1 MSNLK
6 NRKKQ
11 IPEFLWKLIKHK
23 ERSIVG
29 ILESDGLVKLEDP
42 SLPKSFDN
50 IILTD
55 KGTNQIGTIPI
66 ITDAYITA
74 FKTVFPKRGGNKAQ
88 LRDKLV
94 KVLSE
99 TPGLTLDK
107 ILELANKHVSSKDSE
122 FTMYAT
128 YFIYKT
134 DINKVTSSELLS
146 MWEDEQDGIDNSNFN
161 NPNKPKNHDSGRL

>member
-11 IPEFLWKLIKHK
+11 IPEFLWKLMKHK

-29 ILESDGLVKLEDP
+29 ILESDGLVKLQDP

-55 KGTNQIGTIPI
+55 KGTNQVGSIPI
-66 ITDAYITA
+66 ITDAYIST
-74 FKTVFPKRGGNKAQ
+74 FKSIFPKGGGNKSQ
-88 LRDKLV
+88 LRDKLI

-107 ILELANKHVSSKDSE
+107 ILELAKKHVANTSDPKFS
-122 FTMYAT
+122 MQAT

-134 DINKVTSSELLS
+134 DVNKITSSELLS
-146 MWEDEQDGIDNSNFN
+146 LWEDEQDGIDVINV
-161 NPNKPKNHDSGRL
+161 NKPKNHDSGRL

>member
-1 MSNLK
+1 MSNL
-6 NRKKQ
+6 RSQKKQ
-11 IPEFLWKLIKHK
+11 IPVFLWKLIKHK

-66 ITDAYITA
+66 ITDAYIVTY
-74 FKTVFPKRGGNKAQ
+74 KSIFPKGGGNKSQ
-88 LRDKLV
+88 IRDKLI

-107 ILELANKHVSSKDSE
+107 ILELAKKHVSSEDPK
-122 FTMYAT
+122 FTKQPA

-134 DINKVTSSELLS
+134 ELDKTVSSSLLS
-146 MWEDEQDGIDNSNFN
+146 LWEDEQDGIDRTT
-161 NPNKPKNHDSGRL
+161 KPKNYDSGRL